1 MNKGTATLSDIIR
14 QIEKQTDYLFIYNEH
29 EVNLNKQ
36 IAVSTRET
44 TVAEIL
50 NRVLQGTGFSYTME
64 GNHIILVKNME
75 KMRNVTS
82 GRRITGTVKDD
93 SGEAVVG
100 CNVAVKGE
108 KIGAITDMDGR
119 YTIEVPGNSILVF
132 SFLGYKSIEYPVK
145 DNSVINITMQ
155 EDSRSL
161 DEVVVVGYGTQ
172 KKVNLTGAVSVV
184 EGDQLA
190 GRSASTM
197 SQLLQGAVPNMT
209 VSFSSGRA
217 GDGGS
222 FNIRGVNS
230 ISGSAKPLV
239 LIDGVEGDVNRV
251 NPNDVASISVL
262 KDASSAAIYGA
273 RAAYGV
279 ILVTTKT
286 GEKGKV
292 TLNYNGRYS
301 FSDVT
306 TSTDYETRGYYA
318 AGISDMFFSTW
329 QGTPLLKIIMR
340 CGSGEMI
347 RRNNPNGPG

>member
-1 MNKGTATLSDIIR
+1 
-14 QIEKQTDYLFIYNEH
+14 
-29 EVNLNKQ
+29 
-36 IAVSTRET
+36 
-44 TVAEIL
+44 
-50 NRVLQGTGFSYTME
+50 
-64 GNHIILVKNME
+64 
-75 KMRNVTS
+75 
-82 GRRITGTVKDD
+82 
-93 SGEAVVG
+93 
-100 CNVAVKGE
+100 
-108 KIGAITDMDGR
+108 
-119 YTIEVPGNSILVF
+119 
-132 SFLGYKSIEYPVK
+132 
-145 DNSVINITMQ
+145 
-155 EDSRSL
+155 
-161 DEVVVVGYGTQ
+161 
-172 KKVNLTGAVSVV
+172 
-184 EGDQLA
+184 
-190 GRSASTM
+190 
-197 SQLLQGAVPNMT
+197 MT

-251 NPNDVASISVL
+251 NPNDVASVSVL

-318 AGISDMFFSTW
+318 AGISDMFFST
-329 QGTPLLKIIMR
+329 
-340 CGSGEMI
+340 
-347 RRNNPNGPG
+347 

>member
-1 MNKGTATLSDIIR
+1 
-14 QIEKQTDYLFIYNEH
+14 
-29 EVNLNKQ
+29 
-36 IAVSTRET
+36 
-44 TVAEIL
+44 
-50 NRVLQGTGFSYTME
+50 
-64 GNHIILVKNME
+64 
-75 KMRNVTS
+75 
-82 GRRITGTVKDD
+82 
-93 SGEAVVG
+93 
-100 CNVAVKGE
+100 
-108 KIGAITDMDGR
+108 
-119 YTIEVPGNSILVF
+119 
-132 SFLGYKSIEYPVK
+132 
-145 DNSVINITMQ
+145 MQ

-161 DEVVVVGYGTQ
+161 EEVVVVGYGTQ

-251 NPNDVASISVL
+251 NPNDVASVSVL

-279 ILVTTKT
+279 ILVTTKR
-286 GEKGKV
+286 EKKAKS
-292 TLNYNGRYS
+292 LLII
-301 FSDVT
+301 
-306 TSTDYETRGYYA
+306 TDDIA
-318 AGISDMFFSTW
+318 LVM
-329 QGTPLLKIIMR
+329 
-340 CGSGEMI
+340 
-347 RRNNPNGPG
+347 

>member
-1 MNKGTATLSDIIR
+1 
-14 QIEKQTDYLFIYNEH
+14 
-29 EVNLNKQ
+29 
-36 IAVSTRET
+36 
-44 TVAEIL
+44 
-50 NRVLQGTGFSYTME
+50 
-64 GNHIILVKNME
+64 
-75 KMRNVTS
+75 
-82 GRRITGTVKDD
+82 
-93 SGEAVVG
+93 
-100 CNVAVKGE
+100 
-108 KIGAITDMDGR
+108 
-119 YTIEVPGNSILVF
+119 
-132 SFLGYKSIEYPVK
+132 
-145 DNSVINITMQ
+145 MQ

-262 KDASSAAIYGA
+262 KMRRLLLFMVRGLLMELSWLQQRPEKKAKSLLIITDGIA
-273 RAAYGV
+273 
-279 ILVTTKT
+279 LV
-286 GEKGKV
+286 
-292 TLNYNGRYS
+292 
-301 FSDVT
+301 
-306 TSTDYETRGYYA
+306 
-318 AGISDMFFSTW
+318 M
-329 QGTPLLKIIMR
+329 
-340 CGSGEMI
+340 
-347 RRNNPNGPG
+347 